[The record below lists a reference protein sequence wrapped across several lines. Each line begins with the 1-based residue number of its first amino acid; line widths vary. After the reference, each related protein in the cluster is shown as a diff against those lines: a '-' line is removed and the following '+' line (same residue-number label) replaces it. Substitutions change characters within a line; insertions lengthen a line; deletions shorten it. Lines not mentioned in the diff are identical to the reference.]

1 VPVALPRYHSSKHP
15 DRGQVPTYT
24 FLVNRERR
32 RVDVF
37 DPSQPLLYALRG
49 SLGLTGA
56 KLGCGLGQC
65 GSCTVLV
72 DDQAT
77 RACMVPVSSAAGR
90 RITTVEG
97 LGTPEKPDALQ
108 AAFIAEQAAQC
119 GYCTSGMIMSARAL
133 LLKTPHPT
141 EDDVRQALAG
151 NLCRCGTY
159 PRILRAV
166 MKAAR

>member
-1 VPVALPRYHSSKHP
+1 MTRGGKIPVPVPTFRLIVNGRPRTISAW
-15 DRGQVPTYT
+15 
-24 FLVNRERR
+24 
-32 RVDVF
+32 
-37 DPSQPLLYALRG
+37 DPGEPLLYALRG
-49 SLGLTGA
+49 TLGLTGA

-77 RACMVPVSSAAGR
+77 RACTMPISAAAGR

-97 LGTPEKPDALQ
+97 LGPPEKPDRLQ

-141 EDDVRQALAG
+141 EDEIKRGLEG
-151 NLCRCGTY
+151 NLCRCGAYT
-159 PRILRAV
+159 RILRAV
-166 MKAAR
+166 MRAARA

>member
-1 VPVALPRYHSSKHP
+1 
-15 DRGQVPTYT
+15 VPTYT
-24 FLVNRERR
+24 LHVNGAQR
-32 RVDVF
+32 RVDSW

-49 SLGLTGA
+49 ELGLTGA

-65 GSCTVLV
+65 GSCTVLL

-97 LGTPEKPDALQ
+97 LGSPEKPDALQ

-141 EDDVRQALAG
+141 EDQVKEGLAG
-151 NLCRCGTY
+151 NLCRCGAYT
-159 PRILRAV
+159 RILRAV
-166 MKAAR
+166 MRVAR

>member
-1 VPVALPRYHSSKHP
+1 M
-15 DRGQVPTYT
+15 PTYT
-24 FLVNRERR
+24 LRVNGRPRTLTTWDANE
-32 RVDVF
+32 
-37 DPSQPLLYALRG
+37 PLLYALRG

-72 DDQAT
+72 DDQTT
-77 RACMVPVSSAAGR
+77 RACMVPVSSVAGR

-97 LGTPEKPDALQ
+97 LGSPEKPDTLQ

-133 LLKTPHPT
+133 LMKTPDPT
-141 EDDVRQALAG
+141 EDQVKDALAG
-151 NLCRCGTY
+151 NLCRCGAY
-159 PRILRAV
+159 GRILRAILR
-166 MKAAR
+166 AARA

>member
-1 VPVALPRYHSSKHP
+1 
-15 DRGQVPTYT
+15 VPTYT
-24 FLVNRERR
+24 LHVNGAQR
-32 RVDVF
+32 RVDSW

-49 SLGLTGA
+49 ELGLTGA

-65 GSCTVLV
+65 GSCTVLL

-97 LGTPEKPDALQ
+97 LGSPEKPDALQ

-141 EDDVRQALAG
+141 EDQVKDALVG

-159 PRILRAV
+159 GRILRAV
-166 MKAAR
+166 MRASRG

>member
-1 VPVALPRYHSSKHP
+1 
-15 DRGQVPTYT
+15 VPTYT
-24 FLVNRERR
+24 LHVNGAQR
-32 RVDVF
+32 RVDSW

-49 SLGLTGA
+49 ELGLTGA

-65 GSCTVLV
+65 GSCTVLL
-72 DDQAT
+72 DDQAS

-97 LGTPEKPDALQ
+97 LGSPEKPDALQ

-141 EDDVRQALAG
+141 EDQVKDALAG

-159 PRILRAV
+159 GRILRAI
-166 MKAAR
+166 MRAAR

>member
-1 VPVALPRYHSSKHP
+1 
-15 DRGQVPTYT
+15 VPTYT
-24 FLVNRERR
+24 LHVNGAQR
-32 RVDVF
+32 RVDSW

-49 SLGLTGA
+49 ELGLTGA

-65 GSCTVLV
+65 GSCTVLL

-97 LGTPEKPDALQ
+97 LGSPEKPDALQ

-141 EDDVRQALAG
+141 EDQVKQALAG

-159 PRILRAV
+159 TRILRAV
-166 MKAAR
+166 MRASRG